1 MHSSS
6 ATLSRL
12 GLAIL
17 LLTICVGPFF
27 QGYFFATPTL
37 AAMTATA
44 GAFSLWALGRRKQRR
59 ALNLPGDWTGTLLL
73 ALMTWCVLATAW
85 AVYVRDHLTLVM
97 RVAMAFAAFSL
108 VREESSE
115 TVRRA
120 IVWLLTFTAVV
131 VSILGLLEYSGFF
144 MEHVTLGNLLQI
156 EPQRDRLYTVFQYPN
171 SAATFFLAVL
181 LLQHTQ
187 LIVSQS
193 HTHKLALGVSSVVI
207 ALAFTLTLSRGATLI
222 APASVVLLWVGLSAR
237 QVLTSVLYLVVA
249 TGLPVALAIRPI
261 TQAAAVDAWPTVLLW
276 TLLAALV
283 GAVTTEGLQTLL
295 RQTSRV
301 QTIVGVVFVALL
313 LVGGVFAIPRVL
325 NQMPNVFARI
335 AQMSVEDFTTNG
347 RLEFL
352 RDAGVL
358 AIRRPWGY
366 GGGGWL
372 RTYTQVQRY
381 NYVARDPHSHYALT
395 LVEAGVPGLALLMGS
410 IVVGAFYA
418 YRVRRKDPVRWAMG
432 VAALTLAA
440 HAAIDVD
447 LSYYALWLL
456 FWALLGAAQPDPQYR
471 TLRQESRFVFPTA
484 VTLAAVVMAF
494 SVIWFLAARAYNS
507 AQVAL
512 LVGDNTTAI
521 MSGNRAIQLDPLNS
535 QYRSFI
541 PTSENI
547 NRALDLDPYNE
558 ELWRFVSIF
567 LEEQGDTDAALS
579 AAQRALQLRP
589 MSVSHYE
596 RVADLLIYMM
606 TTALEEGRMSD
617 AATAASK
624 IIELG
629 EEMEKKGKAT
639 LARQKLVFPAY
650 QPLTWTPRLNLAVGQ
665 AYLVAG
671 EPAAAESRLSAA
683 LANRETA
690 ADAALWLHALY
701 ARSGNNEK
709 LAALEPKPSAEALHS
724 DLYSALLAVP

>member
-1 MHSSS
+1 M
-6 ATLSRL
+6 
-12 GLAIL
+12 
-17 LLTICVGPFF
+17 
-27 QGYFFATPTL
+27 
-37 AAMTATA
+37 
-44 GAFSLWALGRRKQRR
+44 
-59 ALNLPGDWTGTLLL
+59 
-73 ALMTWCVLATAW
+73 
-85 AVYVRDHLTLVM
+85 
-97 RVAMAFAAFSL
+97 
-108 VREESSE
+108 
-115 TVRRA
+115 
-120 IVWLLTFTAVV
+120 
-131 VSILGLLEYSGFF
+131 
-144 MEHVTLGNLLQI
+144 
-156 EPQRDRLYTVFQYPN
+156 
-171 SAATFFLAVL
+171 
-181 LLQHTQ
+181 
-187 LIVSQS
+187 
-193 HTHKLALGVSSVVI
+193 
-207 ALAFTLTLSRGATLI
+207 
-222 APASVVLLWVGLSAR
+222 
-237 QVLTSVLYLVVA
+237 
-249 TGLPVALAIRPI
+249 
-261 TQAAAVDAWPTVLLW
+261 
-276 TLLAALV
+276 
-283 GAVTTEGLQTLL
+283 
-295 RQTSRV
+295 
-301 QTIVGVVFVALL
+301 
-313 LVGGVFAIPRVL
+313 
-325 NQMPNVFARI
+325 
-335 AQMSVEDFTTNG
+335 
-347 RLEFL
+347 
-352 RDAGVL
+352 
-358 AIRRPWGY
+358 
-366 GGGGWL
+366 
-372 RTYTQVQRY
+372 
-381 NYVARDPHSHYALT
+381 
-395 LVEAGVPGLALLMGS
+395 
-410 IVVGAFYA
+410 
-418 YRVRRKDPVRWAMG
+418 
-432 VAALTLAA
+432 
-440 HAAIDVD
+440 
-447 LSYYALWLL
+447 
-456 FWALLGAAQPDPQYR
+456 
-471 TLRQESRFVFPTA
+471 FPTA